1 MKASGRLASAHPVP
15 SAEARS
21 HVTIWHG
28 EALDDPWHWLR
39 DAAYPALED
48 ADVRA
53 YLDAENAYFDAVMG
67 SQGGVVD
74 ALTAEIR
81 GRQQEDEA
89 SVPWHDGAWTWRWY
103 FEAGAAY
110 RRWGRRPRAGG
121 EEICV
126 LDENRLAEGHAYFRL
141 GALETDRSGRYLAYS
156 TDTDGSERFTLRIRD
171 LETGALLP
179 DEIPATLGDP
189 VWMPSGNGFFYT
201 VVNEQW
207 RPFEVRL
214 HRLGTP
220 PREDL
225 IIYTEAD
232 EAFFVGIEESAD
244 RRLLFIAAGDH
255 VTSEVRFLPLDSA
268 EDGATQPRLVAARRS
283 GHEYEVDHGDGRL
296 WILSNDVHENFRLC
310 VATLA
315 APGEGHW
322 EELIAP
328 SDARYLTGF
337 QVFETFTAV
346 TERREGLDQIRI
358 RMHAGDAHQVAFPEA
373 AYAAGLGNNADY
385 ETRMLR
391 LGYASMVTPDTVYD
405 YDVEARSLT
414 VLKVRQ
420 VPSGYDASAY
430 VTERL
435 LIEAR
440 DGTEVPVSLM
450 RRKDQQQPQEPLLH
464 LYGYGAYGHA
474 IPPAFSAARLSLV
487 DRGFTCAI
495 AHVRGG
501 DDLGRAW
508 YRAGKGEAR
517 NNTFND
523 FVDVAE
529 GLIERGY
536 GAAGRV
542 AISGGSAGGELMGVV
557 MNRAPELWGAIVA
570 QVPFVDVLQTMLDES
585 LPLTPIEW
593 PEWGNPIEDAAAFDL
608 IRSYSPIENL
618 ERRDYPP
625 LFVTAGL
632 NDPRVTYWESARWV
646 ARQRALR
653 TDAQIL
659 LLKTNMSA
667 GHGGRSGRFEAFREI
682 AEEYA
687 FILAALDIDAEPK
700 DRSVVT

>member
-15 SAEARS
+15 RAEARS
-21 HVTIWHG
+21 HITTWHG
-28 EALDDPWHWLR
+28 RAIDDPWHWLR
-39 DAAYPALED
+39 DPAFPALED
-48 ADVRA
+48 PDVRA
-53 YLDAENAYFDAVMG
+53 YLEAENAYFDAVMAPQNG
-67 SQGGVVD
+67 AVE

-103 FEAGAAY
+103 YEAGAAY
-110 RRWGRRPRAGG
+110 RCWARRPRAGG
-121 EEICV
+121 AEVCV
-126 LDENRLAEGHAYFRL
+126 LDENRLAEGQTYFRL
-141 GALETDRSGRYLAYS
+141 GALEADRSGRYLAYS
-156 TDTDGSERFTLRIRD
+156 CDTDGSERFALRVLD
-171 LETGALLP
+171 LETASLLP
-179 DEIPATLGDP
+179 DEIPETLGDP
-189 VWMPSGNGFFYT
+189 VWTPSGTAFFYT

-220 PREDL
+220 LSEDVVV
-225 IIYTEAD
+225 YTETD
-232 EAFFVGIEESAD
+232 DAFFVSIDESAD
-244 RRLLFIAAGDH
+244 RRLLLIAAGDH
-255 VTSEVRFLPLDSA
+255 VTSETRFLELDGV
-268 EDGATQPRLVAARRS
+268 DGGGLELRLVAPRRS
-283 GHEYEVDHGDGRL
+283 GHEYDVDHGGGRL
-296 WILSNDVHENFRLC
+296 WVLSNDVHENFRLC
-310 VATLA
+310 TAALAT
-315 APGEGHW
+315 PGEAQW
-322 EELIAP
+322 EEVIAP
-328 SDARYLTGF
+328 SDGVYLTGF

-346 TERREGLDQIRI
+346 TERREGLDQIRV
-358 RMHAGDAHQVAFPEA
+358 RMHEGDYHHVEFPEA
-373 AYAAGLGNNADY
+373 AYVAGLGNNAEY
-385 ETRMLR
+385 QTQTLR
-391 LGYASMVTPDTVYD
+391 LGYASMVTPDTVFD
-405 YDVEARSLT
+405 YDVEPRTLT
-414 VLKVRQ
+414 VLKVRE

-450 RRKDQQQPQEPLLH
+450 RRRDLSSAQRPLLH
-464 LYGYGAYGHA
+464 LYAYGAYGHA
-474 IPPAFSAARLSLV
+474 VPPAFSAARLSLV

-517 NNTFND
+517 NNTFDD
-523 FVDVAE
+523 FVDVAR

-536 GAAGRV
+536 GAAGQV

-570 QVPFVDVLQTMLDES
+570 QVPFVDVLQTMLDET

-593 PEWGNPIEDAAAFDL
+593 PEWGNPIEDVTAFDL
-608 IRSYSPIENL
+608 IRSYSPVDNL
-618 ERRDYPP
+618 ERRAYPP
-625 LFVTAGL
+625 LLVTAGL

-653 TDAQIL
+653 TDDEVL
-659 LLKTNMSA
+659 LLKTNMTA
-667 GHGGRSGRFEAFREI
+667 GHGGRSGRFEVYREI

-687 FILAALDIDAEPK
+687 FVLAALDIDAGPSLG
-700 DRSVVT
+700 SVVT